1 MTGKILRSILTVT
14 VTILVVSLIFVTGF
28 LYSYFSGMQI
38 DQLKG
43 ELSLAA
49 IATEELGTEY
59 LTKLSSN
66 SYRITW
72 IANDGTVLYDT
83 RVDAQAMENHSDREE
98 FAEALEGGRGSSERL
113 SVTLTENTL
122 YEAMRLS
129 DGTVLRISVSRASVT
144 ALALGM
150 LHPIVL
156 IIIAAVILSAV
167 MAHRMA
173 KHITE
178 PLNSLDLEN
187 PLDNNVYEEI
197 SPLLK
202 RIHQQH
208 KQIDRQLRELK
219 QKKREFRLVTE
230 NMKEGLILL
239 DNERNIL
246 SINPAATALFR
257 ASSDC
262 VGESF
267 LMLDREADMSLAIDE
282 AFEKGHGEHR
292 DQRNGAEYQFVIN
305 RVDSGG
311 QAVGAVLLAFDIT
324 EQIDAERSRRE
335 FSANVSHELK
345 TPLQSI
351 IGSAELIENNI
362 VKAEDMPRF
371 IGHIRSEAERLVTLV
386 EDIIR
391 LSQLDE
397 GNEMPKET
405 VLLRPL
411 CDEVMSS
418 LADAAEKKR
427 LELCVTGDEGCVYGV
442 RRLLYEIVY
451 NLCDNA
457 IKYNSDGG
465 KVNVSVLDSQDQVIL
480 TIADTGI
487 GIPPEHRLR
496 IFERFYRVDK
506 SHSKKS
512 GGTGLGLSIVKH
524 AVQYHSGTVT
534 VESEVGNGT
543 AVTVTLPKNT

>member
-14 VTILVVSLIFVTGF
+14 VTILVVCLIFVTGF

-83 RVDAQAMENHSDREE
+83 RVDAQTMENHSDREE

-351 IGSAELIENNI
+351 IGSTELIENNI

-397 GNEMPKET
+397 GNEMPKES
-405 VLLRPL
+405 VLIRPL

-427 LELCVTGDEGCVYGV
+427 LELSVTGDEGCVYGV

>member
-14 VTILVVSLIFVTGF
+14 VTILVVCLIFVTGF

-246 SINPAATALFR
+246 SINPAATALFK
-257 ASSDC
+257 ANPDH

-427 LELCVTGDEGCVYGV
+427 LELSVTGDEGCVYGV

>member
-14 VTILVVSLIFVTGF
+14 VTILVVCLIFVTGF

-83 RVDAQAMENHSDREE
+83 RVDAQTMENHSDREE

-246 SINPAATALFR
+246 SINPAATALFK
-257 ASSDC
+257 ANPDH

-351 IGSAELIENNI
+351 IGSTELIENNI

-397 GNEMPKET
+397 GNEMPKES
-405 VLLRPL
+405 VLIRPL

-427 LELCVTGDEGCVYGV
+427 LELSVTGDEGCVYGV